1 MDAFKNLVQVT
12 LIGIERL
19 EENKGQLPG
28 VPENPRRIEDDKFAL
43 LKQDIIDYPEFLKYN
58 PLKVFQLE
66 NGNYIILGG
75 NMRFR
80 ALSEIGVKAI
90 PCVVFDADTPTDKLK
105 AYAMLDNNGFGEYDW
120 GKLKSGG
127 WGDDEQL
134 TAWGIDLP
142 DDWNVPA
149 DGGDEGD
156 NGDNDSYS
164 RKVVAPT
171 YEPSGKMPTFGEMYD
186 TTKRDALITE
196 IDKAD
201 IPDEV
206 REFLREA
213 ARRHTVFNYAKIADY
228 YAQAPAKIQ
237 DLMERSALVIIDFDK
252 AIEGGYITL
261 TKDLANAYR
270 IERDITDEDP
280 LTESDIS
287 DDYDEE

>member
-134 TAWGIDLP
+134 TAWGLIYP
-142 DDWNVPA
+142 MT
-149 DGGDEGD
+149 G
-156 NGDNDSYS
+156 
-164 RKVVAPT
+164 T
-171 YEPSGKMPTFGEMYD
+171 YRQTAAMRATMAIMTAIRGKSLHRLMN
-186 TTKRDALITE
+186 R
-196 IDKAD
+196 
-201 IPDEV
+201 
-206 REFLREA
+206 A
-213 ARRHTVFNYAKIADY
+213 ARCR
-228 YAQAPAKIQ
+228 P
-237 DLMERSALVIIDFDK
+237 LERCMTRQSAML
-252 AIEGGYITL
+252 
-261 TKDLANAYR
+261 
-270 IERDITDEDP
+270 
-280 LTESDIS
+280 
-287 DDYDEE
+287 